1 MPTSAVPDAVDALMD
16 IVTAAV
22 EAAAETVRIVDGPP
36 LELTASDWLAVGYQ
50 PDGDTSVTQQQDFAS
65 AGARRRDEDFTISC
79 YIETRSGSPDMRA
92 RRRRA
97 YALAALVE
105 NALRATDDAPDAPT
119 LRGSVLWAH
128 LTTGD
133 LRQFQGPDTCTAGLT
148 ISIAC
153 HARL

>member
-1 MPTSAVPDAVDALMD
+1 MPTSAVPDAVDALVD
-16 IVTAAV
+16 ILTAA
-22 EAAAETVRIVDGPP
+22 AAAETVRVVDGPLVDVP
-36 LELTASDWLAVGYQ
+36 VGDWLAVGYQ
-50 PDGDTSVTQQQDFAS
+50 PDADTSVAEQQDFAS
-65 AGARRRDEDFTISC
+65 AGARRRDSNFTIAC
-79 YIETRSGSPDMRA
+79 YIETRSGSVNMRV

-97 YALAALVE
+97 YAIAALVE
-105 NALRATDDAPDAPT
+105 NALRATDTEPEAPT

-128 LTTGD
+128 LITGD